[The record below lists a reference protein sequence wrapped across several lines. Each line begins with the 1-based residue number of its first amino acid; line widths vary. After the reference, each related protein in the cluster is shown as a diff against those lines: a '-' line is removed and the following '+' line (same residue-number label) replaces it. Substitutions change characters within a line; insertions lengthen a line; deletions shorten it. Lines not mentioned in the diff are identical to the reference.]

1 MTDETNGDVM
11 TLEQVRDSL
20 RNRAKV
26 MRESENYL
34 EGITDRMADWFDVRA
49 DALDAHLAAMRVDDA
64 GDVEDMVS
72 KALRRAWQLGQ
83 TYWQQ
88 ADSDSWSQNKKAD
101 ETQAKFATLVDEM
114 RAAIQ
119 AALAKE

>member
-1 MTDETNGDVM
+1 MTDETKGDVM
-11 TLEQVRDSL
+11 TLEQVSHMLRCASQDMVNPRYRDKFKS
-20 RNRAKV
+20 
-26 MRESENYL
+26 S
-34 EGITDRMADWFDVRA
+34 ADSI
-49 DALDAHLAAMRVDDA
+49 DAHLAAQYAMRVDDA

-72 KALRRAWQLGQ
+72 KALRRAWQLDQ

-88 ADSDSWSQNKKAD
+88 ADSDSWSQNKRAD